1 METYRASLNWFVPI
15 LIGAPDM
22 AFPRLNNISFWL
34 LPPSL
39 LLLLSSALVEVGAGT
54 GWTVYPPLS
63 GITSH
68 SGGAVDLAIF
78 SLHLSGVSSILG
90 SINFITTIFNMRGPG
105 MTMGRAFAVSCT
117 GNQLGHLRG
126 GVAPE
131 SDPKGLTQR
140 AVSHTSTYK
149 GRLTNLTLREGVI
162 NSLPKGEHSRWPAMT
177 TRYRMMLPGGVL
189 QADKP
194 TLEKEFKRGRSLS
207 TLSGTN
213 GNCDTSGVPGGSEVR
228 VVGGSRCTDLLVIP
242 QAACQVPQ
250 SEEAR
255 KVAVQLFSNFSS
267 KISKGSLIVRRT
279 FTERN
284 LVHAVDQYFKHCES
298 HKVPLW
304 PLICNPS
311 FLLLA
316 YSKLRERGTV
326 AAGID
331 DVPTSN
337 MTLGGIR
344 MLGMELRSHKYR
356 PNPVRRVYIPKPDQ
370 GQRPLGIPST
380 KDKVVQMAYK
390 MLLEPVYERR
400 FLNCSYGFRPQRN
413 CHSALKEISNRW
425 RRVTWFIE
433 ADLVKAFDR
442 INHKRLRQLVG
453 SVLQETPMTNL
464 LDKLL
469 KAGYIDFT
477 NLSNSDLENRLGT
490 PQGSV
495 LSPLLCNIYL
505 HELDKFVEGMLL
517 PKWNRERED
526 KRSDEWNE
534 ASRVTGER
542 WLPAYESMRQ
552 AAPKVSR
559 KAIRQAI
566 NSVIKMDKIVRDIRY
581 YAIDPNHRKLHY
593 ARYADDFILGFVG
606 PKKDAWTVLQEIAA
620 FLELDLHMLLHKD
633 KSGIRHHEEG
643 TLFLGYHLLGNY
655 EGRSHFRPEQQRRT
669 RSSNVNF
676 EVPLRRLLKKYAEK
690 GFLTVA
696 KKGNNVK
703 YVARRVDKFLMLPSD
718 LEVVRR
724 FNAVA
729 RGIAEYYSGAG
740 HPSILGEL
748 WHVLKR
754 SLALTLAHRHQN
766 KTATSAFTR
775 WGRDLTVS
783 QKNALGETVTHCWIA
798 PQMKGNVWKSGS
810 SVQGELH
817 STILGQLPKGPI
829 MPTTLAGMVSARELK
844 CSIPNCPNLAGAWH
858 HIKHRKRLKLE
869 GRRKS
874 IQELTAKQ
882 IPVCKAHHTQIHAGK
897 YDGPSLRKL
906 PGYSIDQVD
915 LFPTD
920 KD

>member
-1 METYRASLNWFVPI
+1 MTVNCHVRFGGQHGLTLPI
-15 LIGAPDM
+15 L
-22 AFPRLNNISFWL
+22 
-34 LPPSL
+34 
-39 LLLLSSALVEVGAGT
+39 
-54 GWTVYPPLS
+54 
-63 GITSH
+63 
-68 SGGAVDLAIF
+68 
-78 SLHLSGVSSILG
+78 
-90 SINFITTIFNMRGPG
+90 NMRGPG
-105 MTMGRAFAVSCT
+105 MTMGRAFAVLCT

-131 SDPKGLTQR
+131 LDPKGLTQR
-140 AVSHTSTYK
+140 AVSHTSTYM

-162 NSLPKGEHSRWPAMT
+162 NSLPKEHSQWPAMT

-189 QADKP
+189 HAAKP

-213 GNCDTSGVPGGSEVR
+213 GNCDTSGPGGSEVR
-228 VVGGSRCTDLLVIP
+228 VVGGSRCTELLVIP
-242 QAACQVPQ
+242 QTACQVPQ

-255 KVAVQLFSNFSS
+255 KVAERLFSNFSS
-267 KISKGSLIVRRT
+267 KISKGSLTVRRT

-284 LVHAVDQYFKHCES
+284 LAHAVDQYFKHCENS

-304 PLICNPS
+304 PLICNPC

-316 YSKLRERGTV
+316 YGKLRERGTV

-331 DVPTSN
+331 DLPTPN

-344 MLGMELRSHKYR
+344 MLGMELRSQKYR

-370 GQRPLGIPST
+370 GQRPIGIPST

-390 MLLEPVYERR
+390 LLLEPVFERR
-400 FLNCSYGFRPQRN
+400 FLDCSYGFRPVRN
-413 CHSALKEISNRW
+413 CHSALKEISGRW
-425 RRVTWFIE
+425 PRVTWFIE

-442 INHKRLRQLVG
+442 INHKRLRQLVR
-453 SVLQETPMTNL
+453 SILQETPMINL

-505 HELDKFVEGMLL
+505 HELDKFVEDMLL
-517 PKWNRERED
+517 PKWNRERKED

-542 WLPAYESMRQ
+542 WLPPAYESIRQ
-552 AAPKVSR
+552 APKVSR
-559 KAIRQAI
+559 KVIRLAKKR
-566 NSVIKMDKIVRDIRY
+566 VIKMDKIARGTPD

-593 ARYADDFILGFVG
+593 VRYADDFILGFVG
-606 PKKDAWTVLQEIAA
+606 PKKDALTVLQEIAA
-620 FLELDLHMLLHKD
+620 FLEMDLHMSLHKD

-643 TLFLGYHLLGNY
+643 TLFLGYHLLGNS
-655 EGRSHFRPEQQRRT
+655 EGRSHFRPDHQT
-669 RSSNVNF
+669 LIRSSNIKF

-703 YVARRVDKFLMLPSD
+703 YVARRVDKWIMLPSD

-729 RGIAEYYSGAG
+729 QGIAEYYSGAC
-740 HPSILGEL
+740 HPSILNEL

-754 SLALTLAHRHQN
+754 SLALTLAHRHQER
-766 KTATSAFTR
+766 TAKSAFTR

-783 QKNALGETVTHCWIA
+783 QRKAKGETVTHRWIV
-798 PQMKGNVWKSGS
+798 PQMKGNTWKPGS
-810 SVQGELH
+810 SVQGEIH
-817 STILGQLPKGPI
+817 CSILGQLTKGPN
-829 MPTTLAGMVSARELK
+829 MPTSLAGISAGELK
-844 CSIPNCPNLAGAWH
+844 CAIPNCPNWAGAWH
-858 HIKHRKRLKLE
+858 HIRHRKRLKLE
-869 GRRKS
+869 GRRKA

-882 IPVCKAHHTQIHAGK
+882 IPVCKAHHIQIHAGK

-906 PGYSIDQVD
+906 PGYSVD
-915 LFPTD
+915 NVLDRFPKE